1 MIYEKEVC
9 YTLNIN
15 VLFGFAISIHISWP
29 HINICFAIIFSSALY
44 MHQNL
49 RLMLDGCVCMCMC
62 VCVRVCVLERERE
75 IRKKERRKRKGRQK
89 DAYSCFSAGFGK
101 QHNEVPTLLSVEWAH
116 CTLHLYFIFSS
127 SSFVFCLFSLFYSVN
142 FLSHSIFNNIKY

>member
-9 YTLNIN
+9 YILNIH

-29 HINICFAIIFSSALY
+29 HIKISFAIIFISALY

-62 VCVRVCVLERERE
+62 VCVCVSVCERVCIRERERE
-75 IRKKERRKRKGRQK
+75 RSGRKREGKEKGDRKMHIHVFQQDLENNIMK
-89 DAYSCFSAGFGK
+89 S
-101 QHNEVPTLLSVEWAH
+101 P
-116 CTLHLYFIFSS
+116 LYFR
-127 SSFVFCLFSLFYSVN
+127 
-142 FLSHSIFNNIKY
+142 